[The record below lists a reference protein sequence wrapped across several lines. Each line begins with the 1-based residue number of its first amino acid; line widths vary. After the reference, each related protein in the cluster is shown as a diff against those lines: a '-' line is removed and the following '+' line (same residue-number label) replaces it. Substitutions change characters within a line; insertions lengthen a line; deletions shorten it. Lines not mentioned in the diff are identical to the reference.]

1 MSQSIAL
8 STAFALVMM
17 AAAPA
22 DAASLRTAPFNGLDM
37 VHGNARC
44 AITNA
49 SSATGT
55 ASATLYDF
63 SGEVLQTI
71 TAFNIRPHV
80 TTVTSPVSLFQA
92 VVSHCECTV
101 PNATTWRCTVLW
113 ISADGTV
120 ATSTP

>member
-1 MSQSIAL
+1 MTRLIGL
-8 STAFALVMM
+8 STAFALLVMST
-17 AAAPA
+17 ATA
-22 DAASLRTAPFNGLDM
+22 DAASLRTAPFNGVDM

-49 SSATGT
+49 SSASGT
-55 ASATLYDF
+55 ASATLYDI
-63 SGEVLQTI
+63 SGEILQTI

-80 TTVTSPVSLFQA
+80 TTYTAPVPLILD

-113 ISADGTV
+113 ISGDGNI